1 MIALGVLRP
10 RVLWLI
16 GRLLFFIVEPEAY
29 SVEEKERKKLMF
41 WKAVGNY
48 LYNNLELQLH
58 VYTTF

>member
-1 MIALGVLRP
+1 M
-10 RVLWLI
+10 
-16 GRLLFFIVEPEAY
+16 EPEAY